1 MITPTREPQT
11 IYAGDSV
18 TWQKSLAD
26 YPASAGWSLR
36 YDLGGPAT
44 IQINSSAD
52 GDAHLTDIPAATTT
66 NWGAGTYSWALR
78 AINGSQRITIAT
90 GILEIKA
97 DPADGSEQR
106 PHCKIMLD
114 AIEALLEGKATKDQ
128 QEYKYK
134 DMSLVRLPFDD
145 LLRVRRHYLTQ
156 WLAYQRKQAGKTS
169 RLIKTRFS

>member
-1 MITPTREPQT
+1 MTTPIREPQT

-18 TWQKSLAD
+18 TWQKSLTD

-36 YDLGGPAT
+36 YDLAGPET
-44 IQINSSAD
+44 IQVTSSAN
-52 GDAHLTDIPAATTT
+52 GDAHLIEIAAATTT
-66 NWGAGTYSWALR
+66 VWTAGTYSWALR
-78 AINGSQRITIAT
+78 AINGSQRITIAP

-97 DPADGSEQR
+97 DPAVGSEQR
-106 PHCKIMLD
+106 PHCKVMLD
-114 AIEALLEGKATKDQ
+114 AIESLLEGKATKDQ

-145 LLRVRRHYLTQ
+145 LLRVRRHYLIQ
-156 WLAYQRKQAGKTS
+156 WQAYQRKQAGKTS